1 MNNTDTPSSDGTVQ
15 TNRIRLSSLQDL
27 KAIFL
32 AMDWEINDQT
42 LNKLV
47 SESEKLMV
55 SSEGDLVLVAFFKM
69 LSSIGKYIKKNKANA
84 DKDVIGLLGSVFE
97 SMEKVISEKAMP
109 DHERK
114 QLVVAEITKFQVLKQ
129 RITGARINP
138 SIKKRMV
145 QSATDEAIKAVKK
158 EVAALRDEVAELR
171 QKLEKAI
178 AG

>member
-1 MNNTDTPSSDGTVQ
+1 MNNTDTSNADGTER
-15 TNRIRLSSLQDL
+15 TNKIPLSSLQDL

-42 LNKLV
+42 LNKLI

-55 SSEGDLVLVAFFKM
+55 RAEGDLVLVAFFKM

-97 SMEKVISEKAMP
+97 SMEKVIGEKTMP

-129 RITGARINP
+129 KITGVRISP
-138 SIKKRMV
+138 SIKKRMAK
-145 QSATDEAIKAVKK
+145 SATDEALKAVQE